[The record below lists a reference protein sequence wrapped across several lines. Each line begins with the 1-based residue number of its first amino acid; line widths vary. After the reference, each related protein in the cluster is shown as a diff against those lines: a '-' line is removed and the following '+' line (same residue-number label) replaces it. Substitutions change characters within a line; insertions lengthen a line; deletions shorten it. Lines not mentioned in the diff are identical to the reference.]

1 MSVLKIAASYILDQR
16 LFSCRHSGIGDWHDR
31 GLVDKYL

>member
-1 MSVLKIAASYILDQR
+1 MSELKIAASYILDQR
-16 LFSCRHSGIGDWHDR
+16 LFSCRHSGIGDWRDR